1 MEKTNTITENNV
13 TLYQEFEDFMSG
25 LFEIVEDLDVMESD
39 ENSYKSSIRHNF
51 SLNYSDEQINLNAN
65 EKD

>member
-39 ENSYKSSIRHNF
+39 ENLYKSSIRHNF

>member
-39 ENSYKSSIRHNF
+39 ENLYKSSIRHNF
-51 SLNYSDEQINLNAN
+51 SLNYSDEQINLNGN